1 MPVVTQHR
9 TRYPEHLRL
18 GRTLHLIL
26 RWDSRTRNR
35 GVTHYP
41 VVQKNPVDWVHS
53 VATDSMN
60 RVASY
65 WVASYWVVSYWVA
78 MVGSANRSRVTVCSE
93 AMLVVAMAVA

>member
-1 MPVVTQHR
+1 MARRVRALPV
-9 TRYPEHLRL
+9 
-18 GRTLHLIL
+18 
-26 RWDSRTRNR
+26 DCSA
-35 GVTHYP
+35 

-65 WVASYWVVSYWVA
+65 WVASYWVVSYWVVSYWVA